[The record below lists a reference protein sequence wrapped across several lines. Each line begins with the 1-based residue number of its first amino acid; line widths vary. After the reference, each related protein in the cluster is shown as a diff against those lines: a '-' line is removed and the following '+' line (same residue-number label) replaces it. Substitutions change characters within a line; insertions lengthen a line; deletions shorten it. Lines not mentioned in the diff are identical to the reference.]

1 MEDKVK
7 YLQDN
12 LKIYRMAAG
21 LTTTEL
27 GKELGVTRQMIN
39 NLENKYNNMTLMQYH
54 AIRHVLES
62 LVWDYSIGDY
72 KPRHPLLILIESEN
86 LCFTDEY
93 REYVKKGI
101 LLYLPAY
108 FSKVA
113 SMEEIADHFKNY
125 INRFDGK
132 KWLHIDDKEV
142 EG

>member
-39 NLENKYNNMTLMQYH
+39 NLENKYSNMTMMQYH

-62 LVWDYSIGDY
+62 LAGY
-72 KPRHPLLILIESEN
+72 PLSTIIESEYPWFSN
-86 LCFTDEY
+86 EY

-113 SMEEIADHFKNY
+113 SMEEVTDHFENY
-125 INRFDGK
+125 INRFNGK
-132 KWLHIDDKEV
+132 RYLHIDDKEV
-142 EG
+142 EDE